1 MESEIAFALDGNHRP
16 HVIALGSEKGGT
28 GKSTTAMHLA
38 VVLTKMGFSVG
49 SIDFDYRQGTLSRYL
64 ANRAARAEA
73 MGRPLAGPLH
83 RRVGRNDT
91 AMGPAATASE
101 SAWARGA
108 FDDLRQCD
116 YIILDTPGNDTHLAR
131 VAHLNADT
139 LITPIND
146 SLLDIDIIA
155 QLDTVNREALGPGV
169 YTQMVWE
176 QNSRR
181 VNAGLPAIDWIVMRN
196 RLSHIGSRNQLEIT
210 SLLEL
215 LAERIGFRLA
225 PGFGERVVF
234 REMFLEGLTLLD
246 LDLSEL
252 NDRRAPSRSAAR
264 RELGE
269 LLQTIGITA
278 PRRRATPPASAA

>member
-1 MESEIAFALDGNHRP
+1 
-16 HVIALGSEKGGT
+16 
-28 GKSTTAMHLA
+28 MHLA

-64 ANRAARAEA
+64 ANRNARAEA
-73 MGRPLAGPLH
+73 MGRPLVGPLH
-83 RRVGRNDT
+83 RRIGRSDS

-101 SAWARGA
+101 TAWARGA
-108 FDDLRQCD
+108 FNDLQ
-116 YIILDTPGNDTHLAR
+116 HLAR

-155 QLDTVNREALGPGV
+155 QLDTVNRDALGPGV

-176 QNSRR
+176 QNNRR
-181 VNAGLPAIDWIVMRN
+181 ANAGLAPIDWIVMRN
-196 RLSHIGSRNQLEIT
+196 RLSHIASRNQLEIT
-210 SLLEL
+210 GLMEL

-269 LLQTIGITA
+269 LLQTIGISA
-278 PRRRATPPASAA
+278 PRIRTAAPASAA

>member
-1 MESEIAFALDGNHRP
+1 MDSEIAYALDQSHRP

-64 ANRAARAEA
+64 ANRNARAEA
-73 MGRPLAGPLH
+73 MGRPLVGPLH
-83 RRVGRNDT
+83 RRIGRNDS

-101 SAWARGA
+101 TAWARGA
-108 FDDLRQCD
+108 FNDLRHCD
-116 YIILDTPGNDTHLAR
+116 YIVVDTPGNDTHLAR
-131 VAHLNADT
+131 MAHLNADT

-155 QLDTVNREALGPGV
+155 QLDTVNRDALGPGI

-176 QNSRR
+176 QNNRR
-181 VNAGLPAIDWIVMRN
+181 ANAGLDPIDWIVMRN
-196 RLSHIGSRNQLEIT
+196 RLSHIASRNQLEIT
-210 SLLEL
+210 GLMEL
-215 LAERIGFRLA
+215 LAERIGFLLA

-252 NDRRAPSRSAAR
+252 NDRRASSRSAAR

-269 LLQTIGITA
+269 LLQTIGISA
-278 PRRRATPPASAA
+278 PRIRTATPASAA

>member
-1 MESEIAFALDGNHRP
+1 MDSEIAFALDESHRP

-38 VVLTKMGFSVG
+38 VVLTKMGFAVG

-64 ANRAARAEA
+64 ANRNARAEA
-73 MGRPLAGPLH
+73 MGQPLVGPLH
-83 RRVGRNDT
+83 RRIGRSDS

-101 SAWARGA
+101 TAWARGA
-108 FDDLRQCD
+108 YNDLRHCD
-116 YIILDTPGNDTHLAR
+116 YIVVDTPGNDTHLAR

-176 QNSRR
+176 QNNRR
-181 VNAGLPAIDWIVMRN
+181 TNAGLPPVDWIVMRN
-196 RLSHIGSRNQLEIT
+196 RLSHIRSRNQLEIT
-210 SLLEL
+210 GLMEL

-252 NDRRAPSRSAAR
+252 NDRRASSRSSAR

-269 LLQTIGITA
+269 LLQTIGISA
-278 PRRRATPPASAA
+278 PRRRAETPASAA